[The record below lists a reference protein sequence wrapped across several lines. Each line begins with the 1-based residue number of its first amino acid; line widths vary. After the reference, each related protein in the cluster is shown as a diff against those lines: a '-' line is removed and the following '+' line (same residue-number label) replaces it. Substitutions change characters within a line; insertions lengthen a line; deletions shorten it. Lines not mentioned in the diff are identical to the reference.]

1 MRFLFYFLILFI
13 GVFSP
18 FFLVCLDRGLSIL
31 FTLLRNQLVVLLIFK
46 YIFKFS
52 ILFTSSLIF
61 IISFLLLTS
70 GFVCSSLSNSFR
82 WNNFRSYQIFLVLF
96 FFFFLRKACMNFP
109 LRTAFAAS
117 HRLYVCIFIVIY
129 LRVFLNLI
137 FYFIVDFFFFFFCRM
152 LFSLHVII
160 FSHFFSMVDSGFMP
174 FWS

>member
-1 MRFLFYFLILFI
+1 MFLESCPLLGCQICWHITVYSIILWYFVFLLYQLRFLFYFLILFI

-82 WNNFRSYQIFLVLF
+82 WNNFRSYQIFLLF
-96 FFFFLRKACMNFP
+96 FFFEE
-109 LRTAFAAS
+109 S
-117 HRLYVCIFIVIY
+117 LYELPSKNCFCCI
-129 LRVFLNLI
+129 
-137 FYFIVDFFFFFFCRM
+137 
-152 LFSLHVII
+152 
-160 FSHFFSMVDSGFMP
+160 P
-174 FWS
+174 